1 MSELLQAT
9 CPEGHTWDVWA
20 DDDRRIKRADLR
32 CPSCWAEGEMKFAER
47 VDEPESLA

>member
-20 DDDRRIKRADLR
+20 DDDRRIKRAHTA
-32 CPSCWAEGEMKFAER
+32 SE
-47 VDEPESLA
+47 